1 MKINLKE
8 LSTQAVESTTTE
20 RKMRMSDNAQS
31 MVFQLFTKNVYSNPI
46 GTIVREIT
54 SNCFDSHVEAGV
66 KSPVIIRK
74 SIDEETKTHYI
85 SFIDFGV
92 GMSEERV
99 YDIYGVYFESTKR
112 VDNTQ
117 IGGFG
122 IGGKTPLAYKRS
134 NGQGEGEYDNTFF
147 VITNYNG
154 TKYYYCIYEGADTP
168 IISPLHSEPT
178 TERNGTEVRI
188 PVLES
193 DVEKFAT
200 EMIRQLYY
208 FEDIVFEGFDE
219 VWRVGETLSNE
230 YQIIRGK
237 TFLYRGNDYSSN
249 VHICLG
255 RVAYPIDYNVLGLN
269 SGDYL
274 LPVAIRLEVGDINVT
289 VSRESIDY
297 SESTIKLLK
306 QKLGEVKE
314 EILQLLVK
322 QYEDIVT
329 LEDYFKMK
337 TDFGKYYFSNGS
349 SISVSNMIK
358 EKDIDFTNFKYSFTK
373 MPNDK
378 QLFRL
383 FFSFKSFGKKPK
395 RSRYSYNSNSD
406 EFSGSYKELLSSNN
420 LYYIEDE
427 FNRKVIKQAYLKSEH
442 DLYHIIER
450 KDLCKNYVRAEIAE
464 LFNVHL
470 DKLVD
475 DNGKPVPFVQS
486 LIEMQDEYF
495 GIVQENTESYD
506 ELEVPEEFI
515 IARRKRNMIT
525 PDMLKITIPVTF
537 FSRYN
542 STPERVKLDDLFK
555 FNMPIF
561 YGNKEDE
568 HKLKSASK
576 VYRELF
582 DENNVVYNY
591 YQYSKTNPFRRQ
603 NNDNYKGGIMFIRI
617 ANGNFKYM
625 KFCKNANH
633 IDTVNYKLFYRKED
647 TVNEYFK
654 TYKLLSKY
662 ESLDS
667 LYKDENFNKI
677 DEDWGKTIVNLNQSI
692 EKIKANLNCSGL
704 EYSKS
709 YLQMFYKIDEDSKI
723 DKRYQKVLKAIE
735 DVQMLEEI
743 NNETLRFINVPS
755 RLIYADEK
763 LFPVLKKVMVL

>member
-20 RKMRMSDNAQS
+20 RKMRMSENAQS

-74 SIDEETKTHYI
+74 TFDNETKTHYI

-168 IISPLHSEPT
+168 IISPLYSEPT
-178 TERNGTEVRI
+178 KEGNGTEIRI

-193 DVEKFAT
+193 DIEKFAT
-200 EMIRQLYY
+200 EMVRQLYY
-208 FEDIVFEGFDE
+208 FEDIIFEGFDK
-219 VWRVGETLSNE
+219 VYRVGETLSNE

-237 TFLYRGNDYSSN
+237 TFLYRGTNYSSN

-255 RVAYPIDYNVLGLN
+255 RVAYPIDYNVLGL
-269 SGDYL
+269 SSSDYL

-297 SESTIKLLK
+297 GEGTIKLLK

-314 EILQLLVK
+314 EILQLIVK
-322 QYEDIVT
+322 QYENIVT

-337 TDFGKYYFSNGS
+337 TDFGRYYFSNGT
-349 SISVSNMIK
+349 SISVGNMIK
-358 EKDIDFTNFKYSFTK
+358 EKEIDFTNFKYSFMK

-378 QLFRL
+378 QLFKL
-383 FFSFKSFGKKPK
+383 FFSYKSFGKKPK
-395 RSRYSYNSNSD
+395 RNRHSSNND
-406 EFSGSYKELLSSNN
+406 EFAGGYKELLSSNN
-420 LYYIEDE
+420 LYHVEDE
-427 FNRKVIKQAYLKSEH
+427 FKRKVIKQAYLKAEH
-442 DLYHIIER
+442 ELYHIIQR
-450 KDLCKNYVRAEIAE
+450 KDLCKNYVRAEIMDM
-464 LFNVHL
+464 FNVHL
-470 DKLVD
+470 DSLVD
-475 DNGKPVPFVQS
+475 DNGKPVQFVQT
-486 LIEMQDEYF
+486 LIDMQDEYF
-495 GIVQENTESYD
+495 GIVQEHTTSYD
-506 ELEVPEEFI
+506 DLEVPEDFI
-515 IARRKRNMIT
+515 IARKRRNMIT
-525 PDMLKITIPVTF
+525 PDMRKITIPVTF
-537 FSRYN
+537 FSKY
-542 STPERVKLDDLFK
+542 STTPERVKLDDLFK

-561 YGNKEDE
+561 YGNNDDE
-568 HKLKSASK
+568 WKIKAASK

-582 DENNVVYNY
+582 DENTVVYNY
-591 YQYSKTNPFRRQ
+591 YQYDNKNQFRRQ
-603 NNDNYKGGIMFIRI
+603 NMSDYKGGIMFIRI
-617 ANGNFKYM
+617 ANANFKYM

-633 IDTVNYKLFYRKED
+633 IDTVNYKLLYRKAD
-647 TVNEYFK
+647 IVNEYFK
-654 TYKLLSKY
+654 TYKILLKY
-662 ESLDS
+662 QNIDDF
-667 LYKDENFNKI
+667 YKDDEFSKV
-677 DEDWGKTIVNLNQSI
+677 DEDWGKTIT
-692 EKIKANLNCSGL
+692 KIKESIGKIEGQLNCSGL
-704 EYSKS
+704 EYFKS
-709 YLQMFYKIDEDSKI
+709 TLQMFYKINEDSSI
-723 DKRYQKVLKAIE
+723 DKKYERLLKQIE
-735 DVQMLEEI
+735 DVQMLEEVNRDI
-743 NNETLRFINVPS
+743 IRFINTPS
-755 RLIYADEK
+755 RLKHADEK
-763 LFPVLKKVMVL
+763 LYPVLKKVMVL